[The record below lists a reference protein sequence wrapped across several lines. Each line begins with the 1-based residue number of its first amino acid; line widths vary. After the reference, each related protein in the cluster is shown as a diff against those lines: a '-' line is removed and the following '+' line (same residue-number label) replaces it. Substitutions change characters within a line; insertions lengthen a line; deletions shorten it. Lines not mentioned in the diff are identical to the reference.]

1 MGAVWTVEKSRS
13 TCGQRYSECSLAG
26 LAQLARYLVFANR
39 LAQPSVLAFA
49 QKRLW
54 SNMAST
60 EDGTASAVG
69 TEASMGSLSLNDGA
83 SSTGAGRSEAER
95 EAKKAAKAA
104 EKAAKEAEKAAK
116 VAVARSAT
124 RAP

>member
-1 MGAVWTVEKSRS
+1 MGAVWTDAKSRS
-13 TCGQRYSECSLAG
+13 TCKPRYSERSLAG
-26 LAQLARYLVFANR
+26 LAQLARYLAFSNR
-39 LAQPSVLAFA
+39 LAQPSALAFA

-69 TEASMGSLSLNDGA
+69 TEASMGSLSLNDG
-83 SSTGAGRSEAER
+83 TGAGRSEAER

-116 VAVARSAT
+116 VGVARCAT